1 MMRVVLAVLLGAG
14 VASLALLPEPGSLL
28 IAFIALLLGFLLAG
42 AKAAVDLIELT
53 PGELAADAIALIALG
68 LALTRVTTGDVV
80 LVGSLLALAFVA
92 QGLPLA
98 VTMAR

>member
-1 MMRVVLAVLLGAG
+1 MRVVLAFLLGAG
-14 VASLALLPEPGSLL
+14 VASLVLLPEPGSLL

-42 AKAAVDLIELT
+42 AKAAVDLIDLT
-53 PGELAADAIALIALG
+53 ASELAADAVALVTLG
-68 LALTRVTTGDVV
+68 LALTRVTTGDAV
-80 LVGSLLALAFVA
+80 LVGSLLAVASVA

>member
-1 MMRVVLAVLLGAG
+1 MRVVLAALLGAG
-14 VASLALLPEPGSLL
+14 VAALVLLAEPGSLL

-53 PGELAADAIALIALG
+53 PSELAADAVALIALG
-68 LALTRVTTGDVV
+68 LALARVTTGDAV
-80 LVGSLLALAFVA
+80 LVGSLLAVACVA

>member
-1 MMRVVLAVLLGAG
+1 MLRVVLAVLLGAG

-28 IAFIALLLGFLLAG
+28 
-42 AKAAVDLIELT
+42 
-53 PGELAADAIALIALG
+53 
-68 LALTRVTTGDVV
+68 
-80 LVGSLLALAFVA
+80 ALAFVA

>member
-1 MMRVVLAVLLGAG
+1 MRVVLAVLLGAG
-14 VASLALLPEPGSLL
+14 VASLAFLPEPGSLL

-53 PGELAADAIALIALG
+53 PSELTADVVALVALG
-68 LALTRVTTGDVV
+68 FALTRVTTGNAA
-80 LVGSLLALAFVA
+80 LVGSLLAVAFVA
-92 QGLPLA
+92 QGLPVA

>member
-1 MMRVVLAVLLGAG
+1 MRVVLAVLLGGG
-14 VASLALLPEPGSLL
+14 VASLAFLPEPGSLL

-42 AKAAVDLIELT
+42 AKAAVDLVELT
-53 PGELAADAIALIALG
+53 PSELAADVVALVALG
-68 LALTRVTTGDVV
+68 LALTRVTTGNSV
-80 LVGSLLALAFVA
+80 LVGSLLAVAFVA

>member
-1 MMRVVLAVLLGAG
+1 MRVVLAALLGGG
-14 VASLALLPEPGSLL
+14 VAALALLPEPGSLL

-42 AKAAVDLIELT
+42 AKAAMNLIELT
-53 PGELAADAIALIALG
+53 PSELAADAVALATLG
-68 LALTRVTTGDVV
+68 LALTRVTTGDAV
-80 LVGSLLALAFVA
+80 LVGSLLAVACAA

>member
-1 MMRVVLAVLLGAG
+1 MRVVLAVLLGAG

-53 PGELAADAIALIALG
+53 PSE
-68 LALTRVTTGDVV
+68 
-80 LVGSLLALAFVA
+80 LVGGRRRAGRARARAHARHDRRTPCSSARCSPSPSWLRDCRV
-92 QGLPLA
+92 A

>member
-1 MMRVVLAVLLGAG
+1 MRVVLAVLLGAG

-53 PGELAADAIALIALG
+53 PSELTADLVALVALG
-68 LALTRVTTGDVV
+68 FALTRVTTGNAV
-80 LVGSLLALAFVA
+80 LVGSLLAVAFVA
-92 QGLPLA
+92 QGLPVA

>member
-1 MMRVVLAVLLGAG
+1 MRVILATLLGAG

-28 IAFIALLLGFLLAG
+28 IAFIVLLLGFLLAG

-53 PGELAADAIALIALG
+53 PSELAADAVALITLG
-68 LALTRVTTGDVV
+68 LALTRVTTGDAV
-80 LVGSLLALAFVA
+80 LVGSLLAVAFVA

>member
-1 MMRVVLAVLLGAG
+1 MRVVLAALLGAG
-14 VASLALLPEPGSLL
+14 VAALVLLAEPGSLL

-53 PGELAADAIALIALG
+53 PSELAADAVALIALG
-68 LALTRVTTGDVV
+68 LALARVTTGDAV
-80 LVGSLLALAFVA
+80 LVGSLLAVAFVA